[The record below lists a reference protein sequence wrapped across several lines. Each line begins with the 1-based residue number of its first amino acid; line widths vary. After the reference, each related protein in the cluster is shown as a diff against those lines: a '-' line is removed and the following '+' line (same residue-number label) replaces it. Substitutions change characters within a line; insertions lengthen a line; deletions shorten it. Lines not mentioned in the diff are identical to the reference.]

1 MGWLGEQWR
10 TFKMRWRRDRHD
22 QELADEMALHLELRA
37 ERLRE
42 DGLSPQDARDT
53 ASRQFGNVTLQ
64 RDLSRDVWGWPRLET
79 IYQDLRY
86 AIRLIWK
93 SPGFAA
99 VVIITMALGI
109 GANTAVFALLHGL
122 LLRTPAVADA
132 DRLVVLFASQ
142 EGRSPYRRLSY
153 PNYLDVQARARTL
166 TSLAAFCWPVPLD
179 LSTNDSGPAERV
191 WAQLVSGNFFDV
203 LGVSAAL
210 GRTFVPAED
219 RARNTDLVTVVSHD
233 FWRARLG
240 ADPSVVGRTIRL
252 NGRLF
257 TVIGVAPRETP
268 QVDPPFQPDV
278 WVPMAVQAV
287 VMPGQDGKLDARTE
301 SWLRGV
307 GRLQLA
313 ASVEQAQAELT
324 TIAGALAQNYP
335 AENRRLTF
343 TVRTQGDARAI
354 VMGMFGAAGLTW
366 VLFGLVALV
375 LLIACANLAGILT
388 VRAITR
394 TREMSVRASLGAG
407 RVRLFRQLFIESSLL
422 VLIGG
427 GAGITI
433 ASVVSTHLWMLV
445 VPPLPFPVRIDAA
458 LDGPVL
464 LFAVASTCLTALMF
478 GLLPALQAT
487 RLNLAASLKGTGV
500 VGPSRGQ
507 RGVHAFLVTAQVT
520 LSVVVLIAATLFVR
534 SLAEASHIDV
544 GFVAD
549 KRTMATVQLGR
560 QGYTTHQVSQFY
572 EAMLGR
578 LRLLPSIDSVTTTAF
593 VPLSGGYLGDRVI
606 YQEDEVIPAGDT
618 RPAVILDRVGPD
630 YFRTIGT
637 PLLRG
642 RDITDADRAES
653 PAVAVINETFARTF
667 WPGADPVGRRFRIG
681 AVDAPLVEV
690 IGLAPDGRYQSL
702 QEPPQRRMFLPV
714 RQDPQLEI
722 TWIVHADTS
731 ASVVQDGIR
740 RAVSAIDFRLPVI
753 NATTLQA
760 HVDRALVQSQVF
772 AFLATMFGVVAL
784 LLASLG
790 IYGMLSL
797 MVRGQRREIGIR
809 VALGARPAQVLRMVI
824 GRGAVL
830 AAAGL
835 ATGALVGS
843 WTSGA
848 LAPMLYGATAFNT
861 WTLLVVAGALGS
873 AVLLASVLPAR
884 RALRID
890 PAKAL
895 RQD

>member
-1 MGWLGEQWR
+1 
-10 TFKMRWRRDRHD
+10 
-22 QELADEMALHLELRA
+22 
-37 ERLRE
+37 
-42 DGLSPQDARDT
+42 
-53 ASRQFGNVTLQ
+53 
-64 RDLSRDVWGWPRLET
+64 
-79 IYQDLRY
+79 
-86 AIRLIWK
+86 
-93 SPGFAA
+93 
-99 VVIITMALGI
+99 
-109 GANTAVFALLHGL
+109 
-122 LLRTPAVADA
+122 
-132 DRLVVLFASQ
+132 
-142 EGRSPYRRLSY
+142 
-153 PNYLDVQARARTL
+153 
-166 TSLAAFCWPVPLD
+166 
-179 LSTNDSGPAERV
+179 
-191 WAQLVSGNFFDV
+191 
-203 LGVSAAL
+203 
-210 GRTFVPAED
+210 
-219 RARNTDLVTVVSHD
+219 
-233 FWRARLG
+233 
-240 ADPSVVGRTIRL
+240 
-252 NGRLF
+252 
-257 TVIGVAPRETP
+257 
-268 QVDPPFQPDV
+268 
-278 WVPMAVQAV
+278 MAVQAL

-301 SWLRGV
+301 TWLRGV
-307 GRLQLA
+307 GRLHPT

-324 TIAGALAQNYP
+324 TIAGALAQSYP
-335 AENRRLTF
+335 AENRRLTL
-343 TVRTQGDARAI
+343 TVRTQNDARAI
-354 VMGMFGAAGLTW
+354 AMGMFGAAGLTW

-375 LLIACANLAGILT
+375 LLIACANLAGILS

-407 RVRLFRQLFIESSLL
+407 RARLFRQLFIESSLL

-427 GAGITI
+427 AAGITV
-433 ASVVSTHLWMLV
+433 ASVVSTHLWTLV
-445 VPPLPFPVRIDAA
+445 VPPLPFPVRVDAA

-464 LFAVASTCLTALMF
+464 LFAVASTGLTALMF

-487 RLNLAASLKGTGV
+487 RVNLAASLKGTGV

-507 RGVHAFLVTAQVT
+507 RGVHAFLVAAQVA

-544 GFVAD
+544 GFAAAN
-549 KRTMATVQLGR
+549 RTIATVQLGR
-560 QGYTTHQVSQFY
+560 QGYSTPQVSQFY
-572 EAMLGR
+572 ETMLTR
-578 LRLLPSIDSVTTTAF
+578 LRLLPGIDSVTTTAF

-606 YQEDEVIPAGDT
+606 YQEDDVAPAGDT

-637 PLLRG
+637 TLLRG

-667 WPGADPVGRRFRIG
+667 WPGVDPVGRRFRIG

-722 TWIVHADTS
+722 TWIVHAGTS
-731 ASVVQDGIR
+731 PSIVLDGVR
-740 RAVSAIDFRLPVI
+740 REVSAIDRRLPVI

-760 HVDRALVQSQVF
+760 HVDRMLVQSQVF

-784 LLASLG
+784 LLASVG

-797 MVRGQRREIGIR
+797 VVRGQTREIGIR
-809 VALGARPAQVLRMVI
+809 VALGARPSQVWRMVVR
-824 GRGAVL
+824 RGAVL

-835 ATGALVGS
+835 ATGALAGG